1 MHSSPG
7 IAYIREQKRAAG
19 TNNQILC
26 SNRGD
31 KTISDEEVSK
41 ILDKHDRVMRFVE
54 DEFIHQLLRQK

>member
-1 MHSSPG
+1 VDEEAVRKG
-7 IAYIREQKRAAG
+7 
-19 TNNQILC
+19 NQILR